1 MDFYKNGII
10 CTKHR
15 LWKSKRTVI
24 SIVDELITIGYTF
37 IEMVYGEPND
47 FVFANTYED
56 IDKQL
61 SRKGFFGIRLKLE
74 KPGVL
79 LTIES
84 NTNGIDNVKYSIFS
98 ETEDLLDKTILDAL
112 NLKSTIK
119 PSNSLYAKTLE
130 YLSNNPKVRSIIFAI
145 FIVLGVVAVNN
156 IFPIISM
163 ALSIFMFAPFIFI
176 YIAYSYLRRR

>member
-1 MDFYKNGII
+1 MDYYKNGII
-10 CTKHR
+10 CTKHK
-15 LWKSKRTVI
+15 LWKSKKTVI
-24 SIVDELITIGYTF
+24 SIVDELLAKGYTF

-47 FVFANTYED
+47 FVFANKYEN

-74 KPGVL
+74 KQGVL

-98 ETEDLLDKTILDAL
+98 ETEVLLEESIQDAL
-112 NLKSTIK
+112 TLKNAIK
-119 PSNSLYAKTLE
+119 PSNGLYAKSLE
-130 YLSNNPKVRSIIFAI
+130 YLSNNHKVRSILFAVV
-145 FIVLGVVAVNN
+145 IVLGVIVVNS

-176 YIAYSYLRRR
+176 YVAYSYFRRR